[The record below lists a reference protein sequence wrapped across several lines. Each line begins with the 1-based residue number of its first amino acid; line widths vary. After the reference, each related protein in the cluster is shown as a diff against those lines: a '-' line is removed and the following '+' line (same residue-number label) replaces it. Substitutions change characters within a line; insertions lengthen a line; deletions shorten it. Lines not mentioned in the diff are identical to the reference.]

1 MKLKPDQGG
10 KVVILL
16 SGGRGTAD
24 VFDSDR
30 SKDFALR
37 LDMRD
42 GTMVNGRCKILVEQ
56 VAVVATDTQISAWT
70 V

>member
-1 MKLKPDQGG
+1 MSSFF
-10 KVVILL
+10 L
-16 SGGRGTAD
+16 SCGLGTAD

-37 LDMRD
+37 LDMRN